1 MYRWAQQLTLHHQQ
15 QVEQEQE
22 EEEAEAEEEGVGRL
36 RQHLAACRL
45 IRGKHLHLTQPW
57 RTSELLWLCLIAA
70 TGCQTASAIVAQPA
84 RRRSHS
90 SGGAITA
97 ASAAKSSAAP
107 AAPRPS
113 TCARMAL
120 KELYA
125 CVTSARSLRKQSHC
139 GDVRVLARQDLA
151 LLEAAGQWR
160 RRQQ

>member
-1 MYRWAQQLTLHHQQ
+1 MGTCRQAQHMYRWAQQLTLHHQQ
-15 QVEQEQE
+15 QVEQQ
-22 EEEAEAEEEGVGRL
+22 EEEGVGRL

-84 RRRSHS
+84 RRRSRS

-107 AAPRPS
+107 AAPRPL

-120 KELYA
+120 KALYA
-125 CVTSARSLRKQSHC
+125 CATSARSLRRQSHC
-139 GDVRVLARQDLA
+139 GDARVLARQDLA
-151 LLEAAGQWR
+151 LLEAGQ
-160 RRQQ
+160 